1 MRTVASPAARFAL
14 AASLSIWTAIGL
26 APPAR
31 MEPAPA
37 AAPPA
42 DFSAQRALQHVAAIA
57 QRPHPVGSAD
67 HARVRDYVLGE
78 FARLGLT
85 TQVESGFAEYAA
97 KNYHASGSIENI
109 LAFLPGRSSTRPVLL
124 AAHYDSVPRGPGASD
139 DGHGVAVLLETLRA
153 LKSSRPLR
161 NDVIFLV
168 TDGEE
173 LGLLG
178 AMVFMRDHPRHTE
191 PGVALNFEARGTGGV
206 PSMFETSDHNLWL
219 IRALQRAVPEAAA
232 SSFAYEVYKRMPND
246 TDMTIFKAG
255 GLAGLN
261 FAFIGHPEFYHTA
274 HDDVA
279 HLDRASLQEQGRYCL
294 SLARQFGDADLTQR
308 PRGDAVYF
316 PVRFL
321 PLVVYPAS
329 WVVRGAWALVVTL
342 VLASAVAWGRRVR
355 GAWISLPLAL
365 IAALLLLIARPAP
378 GASYLLGWPLAAG
391 ILSFIALACAG
402 KRLSGFALLAL
413 AAAPAPAS
421 LLVLPLLPQVV
432 VALGWRGAAPMLAGS
447 LLLMLSCLLPQLV
460 LVFRRAQPVKQ
471 VAP

>member
-1 MRTVASPAARFAL
+1 MRTVASPAARWL
-14 AASLSIWTAIGL
+14 LVASLAIWTAIAL

-31 MEPAPA
+31 LEPMPA
-37 AAPPA
+37 TAVAA
-42 DFSAQRALQHVAAIA
+42 DFSAERALVHVEAIA

-67 HARVRDYVLGE
+67 HQRVRDYVRGE
-78 FARLGLT
+78 FARLGLAT
-85 TQVESGFAEYAA
+85 EIETGFAEFAR
-97 KNYHASGSIENI
+97 KGYHASGNIENI
-109 LAFLPGRSSTRPVLL
+109 VARLPGTANTRPVMVV
-124 AAHYDSVPRGPGASD
+124 AHYDSVPRGPGASD

-153 LKSSRPLR
+153 LKSSPPPR

-178 AMVFMRDHPRHTE
+178 AVVFMRDHPWRQE
-191 PGVALNFEARGTGGV
+191 PGVVLNFEARGTGGV
-206 PSMFETSDHNLWL
+206 PAMFETSDDNRWL
-219 IRALQRAVPEAAA
+219 IRALQRAAPKASA

-274 HDDVA
+274 NDDPA

-294 SLARQFGDADLTQR
+294 MLAREFGDIDLTPR

-321 PLVVYPAS
+321 PLIVYPSS
-329 WVVRGAWALVVTL
+329 WAMPGAWALVAI
-342 VLASAVAWGRRVR
+342 LALAAFLAWSRRVG
-355 GAWISLPLAL
+355 GAWISIPLAL
-365 IAALLLLIARPAP
+365 VAALLILVAQPAP
-378 GASYLLGWPLAAG
+378 GASYLLAWPLAAG
-391 ILSFIALACAG
+391 IVCFLILALAG
-402 KRLSGFALLAL
+402 ERLSGFALLVQML
-413 AAAPAPAS
+413 APAAVL
-421 LLVLPLLPQVV
+421 LLVVPLLPQVV
-432 VALGWRGAAPMLAGS
+432 VALGWRGGAPMLVAA
-447 LLLMLSCLLPQLV
+447 LLLVSICLLPQLV
-460 LVFRRAQPVKQ
+460 LILRRAPSVQH